1 MTDQT
6 DHFERASVNRAL
18 RGHRTDSKILVIF
31 LALAALAFALLWLG
45 SEVLEGDTFAIDRWI
60 LLGLRSAADASNPIG
75 PRWLLYSM
83 MDATA
88 LGSVTVLT
96 LVTIMVVGYLVATR
110 RRAAAVF
117 VSVAVVGGALLS
129 SALKSLFFR
138 ARPDVVPHLVHV
150 TSASFPSGHAMN
162 SAVVYLTLAT
172 LLARTEP
179 QERVRVYLLAV
190 AISLALLVGVSR
202 VYLGVHWPSDVIAG
216 WCVGAVWA
224 VICSLV
230 GKALLRRHTFEG
242 SKGPEN

>member
-1 MTDQT
+1 MTD
-6 DHFERASVNRAL
+6 HLERPSVVRAL
-18 RGHRTDSKILVIF
+18 HGHRTDSKILIIF
-31 LALAALAFALLWLG
+31 LAVVVIAFALLWLG
-45 SEVLEGDTFAIDRWI
+45 SEVLEGDTFAIDRSI
-60 LLGLRSAADASNPIG
+60 LLGLRSTADAGHPIG
-75 PRWLLYSM
+75 PSWLVYSM
-83 MDATA
+83 IDATA

-117 VSVAVVGGALLS
+117 VSAAVIGGALLS

-150 TSASFPSGHAMN
+150 SSASFPSGHAMN

-179 QERVRVYLLAV
+179 NERVRVYLLAV

-216 WCVGAVWA
+216 WCVGAIWA
-224 VICSLV
+224 VVCSLI
-230 GKALLRRHTFEG
+230 GKALLRHRAIESATVED
-242 SKGPEN
+242 